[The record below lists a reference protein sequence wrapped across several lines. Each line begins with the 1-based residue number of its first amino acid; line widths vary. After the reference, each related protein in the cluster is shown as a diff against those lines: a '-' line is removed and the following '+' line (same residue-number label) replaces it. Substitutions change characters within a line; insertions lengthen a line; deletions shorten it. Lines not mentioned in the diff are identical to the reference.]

1 MALCSGHVTL
11 LFSRCLSSSPVIEVN
26 EVTENIPN
34 FELQNHRLC
43 ALNRILFLK
52 GNVSELPGGKCTGS
66 EHKFQSQL
74 HRSRSADLIERVEAA
89 VCATRPQT
97 VRQRLCRLTK

>member
-34 FELQNHRLC
+34 FELQNLRLC

-52 GNVSELPGGKCTGS
+52 GNVSELPGGASALAQNTSFKANCTDRGPP
-66 EHKFQSQL
+66 
-74 HRSRSADLIERVEAA
+74 I
-89 VCATRPQT
+89 
-97 VRQRLCRLTK
+97 